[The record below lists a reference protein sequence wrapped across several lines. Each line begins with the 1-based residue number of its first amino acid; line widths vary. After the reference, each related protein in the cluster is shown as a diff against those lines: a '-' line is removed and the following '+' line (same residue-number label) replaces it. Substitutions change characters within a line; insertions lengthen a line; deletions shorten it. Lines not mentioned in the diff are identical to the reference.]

1 MIKTIILDLDG
12 PLLDGR
18 VRHYRCYSDIL
29 LENGF
34 TPMPIDEYW
43 EMKRQRIDRHKQL
56 AVSGAD
62 GIYNDFLKAWME
74 RIEEK
79 KYLELDRLQPGA
91 VQKLKE
97 WKSSGVK
104 LVLVTMRNNKSN
116 LYWQLELFELLQLL
130 HQVVVVGT
138 TGEKSNKAD
147 AVKPHIKQLSSESVL
162 WIGDT
167 EVDIKAA
174 LLLGV
179 KACAVGCGL
188 RTPDYLSTLNP
199 NYLVSYLK
207 EINLSEMSLL

>member
-18 VRHYRCYSDIL
+18 LRHYRCYSDIL

-34 TPMPIDEYW
+34 TSMPIDEYW

-56 AVSGAD
+56 AVSGAEE
-62 GIYNDFLKAWME
+62 IYKDFLKAWIE

-79 KYLELDRLQPGA
+79 TYLEFDRLQPGA
-91 VQKLKE
+91 VLKLKE
-97 WKSSGVK
+97 WKSSGIK
-104 LVLVTMRNNKSN
+104 LILVTMRNNKSN
-116 LYWQLELFELLQLL
+116 LYWQLELLELLQLL
-130 HQVVVVGT
+130 DQVVVVGT

-147 AVKPHIKQLSSESVL
+147 AVKPYLKESSSDSVL

-167 EVDIKAA
+167 EVDIIAA

-188 RTPDYLSTLNP
+188 RTPNYLSTLNP
-199 NYLVSYLK
+199 NYLVPYLK
-207 EINLSEMSLL
+207 GINLSEMSLL

>member
-1 MIKTIILDLDG
+1 
-12 PLLDGR
+12 
-18 VRHYRCYSDIL
+18 
-29 LENGF
+29 
-34 TPMPIDEYW
+34 
-43 EMKRQRIDRHKQL
+43 
-56 AVSGAD
+56 
-62 GIYNDFLKAWME
+62 
-74 RIEEK
+74 
-79 KYLELDRLQPGA
+79 
-91 VQKLKE
+91 
-97 WKSSGVK
+97 
-104 LVLVTMRNNKSN
+104 MRNNKSN

-147 AVKPHIKQLSSESVL
+147 AVKPDIKQLSSESVL